1 MSVNFAA
8 ELAATT
14 KKSVAP
20 KNRIDLLLEELK
32 LNDVENYA
40 AVLDALEDSS
50 VSNASITRT
59 IKRLWG
65 ADKVK
70 DTSVRA
76 YRAQNGLI

>member
-1 MSVNFAA
+1 MSKFSAA
-8 ELAATT
+8 LSVENESAVAA
-14 KKSVAP
+14 
-20 KNRIDLLLEELK
+20 KNRVELLLDELEQDEPEEY
-32 LNDVENYA
+32 E
-40 AVLDALEDSS
+40 ALIHALQDLT

-76 YRAQNGLI
+76 YRAKNGLI

>member
-1 MSVNFAA
+1 MSKFSE
-8 ELAATT
+8 ELHKA
-14 KKSVAP
+14 KSKAVAP
-20 KNRIDLLLEELK
+20 RNRVELLLED
-32 LNDVENYA
+32 LNHYEPDEA
-40 AVLDALEDSS
+40 ASLLEALQDIT

-59 IKRLWG
+59 IRRIWG